1 MNANDPERIKT
12 IARFTN
18 WVNQTKYISKIYL
31 LCLIGS
37 MISPIAWLSFFFIA
51 AIYIRNNPL
60 AKPMLFYPM
69 FIIALETFV
78 QAALIYAQVKMTSL
92 SSSAPTNI
100 GFVYFCTTVIFVLMT
115 FIVGKLHLSRIKRTM
130 KNLNGYINH
139 DQNIKPQLSYKEIL
153 KKSYGSV
160 VNKVKEDFK

>member
-1 MNANDPERIKT
+1 MNNDDLQRIKT
-12 IARFTN
+12 IAKFTN
-18 WVNQTKYISKIYL
+18 WVNQTKYISKIYV

-37 MISPIAWLSFFFIA
+37 MLSPIAWFSFFYVA
-51 AIYIRNNPL
+51 AIFIRNNPL

-69 FIIALETFV
+69 FIILLETFV

-139 DQNIKPQLSYKEIL
+139 DQYIKPKLSYTDL
-153 KKSYGSV
+153 FKKSIGSV
-160 VNKVKEDFK
+160 ATKVKEDFK